1 MYAKTSVETVVI
13 PSIAASPIEQ
23 AVILVIM
30 YAKTSVET
38 VTIPSIAASYW
49 TCCNTRD
56 NDCLDLHNC
65 CYSIYYITFFTFSA
79 TNRNQK
85 QNHQLIIQ
93 QSIESL
99 GPGLGQAH
107 VYDVY
112 PIKSFLTYHY

>member
-13 PSIAASPIEQ
+13 PSITANQIEQ
-23 AVILVIM
+23 AVILEIM

-38 VTIPSIAASYW
+38 VVILSIAASQIERAVILEIMYAK
-49 TCCNTRD
+49 T

-93 QSIESL
+93 QSD
-99 GPGLGQAH
+99 Q
-107 VYDVY
+107 
-112 PIKSFLTYHY
+112 